1 MTNVRLS
8 FVIPTRNQGR
18 FIAQCIDGCLAQGIA
33 DSEVL
38 VVDGASTDDTRD
50 VLARYGD
57 RIRWLSEPDR
67 GQSDAL
73 NKGVRLA
80 RGELIAWINSDDYY
94 ADDRAIPRLLAEL
107 DRDPRLDVV
116 YGDGVRVD
124 VHGEPIGPYKGRPI
138 ASVAQIVIHPASFV
152 LQPSVVFRRQLFL
165 DVGGVDESLHFTM
178 DYELWIRLFAAARAT
193 RYVPEVIAC
202 ARYHEDAKSIA
213 AMGKQ
218 IREAHEVKKRAA
230 KKLGLGPLEL
240 ARMHAGVASM
250 GVYWVAVRLGLK
262 RAA

>member
-1 MTNVRLS
+1 VRLS

-94 ADDRAIPRLLAEL
+94 AGDRAIARLLAEL

-124 VHGEPIGPYKGRPI
+124 VRGEAIGPYKGRPI
-138 ASVAQIVIHPASFV
+138 ANVAQIVIHPASFV

-230 KKLGLGPLEL
+230 RKLGLGPLEL